1 MTELLISLGSL
12 VLGGLFTWGIQKSR
26 SALPPEVA
34 AALPLIYSLL
44 DLRLL
49 KIPANVE
56 AIVRT
61 AVSQADPTVP
71 PGLAEQAVKAA
82 LDRYSV
88 RAASANGAK

>member
-44 DLRLL
+44 DLRIL
-49 KIPANVE
+49 KVPANLE
-56 AIVRT
+56 AIVKA
-61 AVSQADPTVP
+61 AVSDAAPELP
-71 PGLAEQAVKAA
+71 PGLAEKAVKAA

-88 RAASANGAK
+88 RAASAKGAK